1 MHRSVKAHPMTTVG
15 AKELIG
21 ERSGEAVAVSAQ
33 HGGKRAG

>member
-1 MHRSVKAHPMTTVG
+1 MTTVD